1 MTPRRLQAELV
12 LDAGA
17 ELGEGPLW
25 DHDRGI
31 LIFVDIHQRRVHI
44 FDPSDGGHRVF
55 EMDRPVTA
63 LGLTS
68 RGDWIAAA
76 GAGFARLDP
85 DGRLQPIVEVEPAS
99 RRTRMN
105 DGAVDPA
112 GRFWAGTMSLDG
124 VEGQG
129 TLYRLD
135 PDGRVTP
142 VISPITTSNGPAW
155 SPDGRLMYY
164 VDTRTRRVDVL
175 DFDAATGE
183 AGNRRVFVDFTGAEG
198 RPDGVIVDAEG
209 GVWVG
214 LWLGHAV
221 HRYTPDGRLDTIV
234 EVPAACATKCAF
246 GGADLTDLYITT
258 ARAPL
263 DEAGRRAQP
272 TAGGL
277 FHVRP
282 GVRGLPAVP
291 YRG

>member
-1 MTPRRLQAELV
+1 
-12 LDAGA
+12 
-17 ELGEGPLW
+17 
-25 DHDRGI
+25 
-31 LIFVDIHQRRVHI
+31 
-44 FDPSDGGHRVF
+44 
-55 EMDRPVTA
+55 
-63 LGLTS
+63 
-68 RGDWIAAA
+68 
-76 GAGFARLDP
+76 
-85 DGRLQPIVEVEPAS
+85 RLQPIVEVEPAS

-129 TLYRLD
+129 TLYRLGPD
-135 PDGRVTP
+135 GRVTPVISPITTWNGQAGRGDGRPLYCGALRAGTMSLDGVEGQGTLYRLEPDGRVTP

-183 AGNRRVFVDFTGAEG
+183 AGNRRVFVDFAGAEG

-258 ARAPL
+258 ARVPL